1 MMKFSSLSKLSRLLT
16 ILSLVVVSCAF
27 VKTGNVVNS
36 HRNIAAAVTT
46 ASQSPIDVQG
56 SFQAGRGG
64 WATAANYTEA
74 IVLTDGHSDQ
84 CLANYNQCMKGC
96 DGATSC
102 SDQCKTNY
110 DNCMRQ

>member
-27 VKTGNVVNS
+27 VTTGNVVNS
-36 HRNIAAAVTT
+36 HRNIAAVTT

-56 SFQAGRGG
+56 SFHAGRGVR
-64 WATAANYTEA
+64 ATAANDTEA

-102 SDQCKTNY
+102 SNQCKTNY